1 MKLNNMHL
9 EFASRDGD
17 EDGDGDRVGAVAAA
31 GAPEPGPGHD
41 MCGMCH
47 THALHANAACHI
59 NRIRNCIE
67 FAMAMEKVEQ
77 DTLGG
82 SARAQKNNKLRLPIK
97 CILKVLN

>member
-9 EFASRDGD
+9 ESKSL
-17 EDGDGDRVGAVAAA
+17 DGDGDGDGDGVRVRAVGAA
-31 GAPEPGPGHD
+31 GAPGPGHD

-67 FAMAMEKVEQ
+67 FAMAMRKVEQ
-77 DTLGG
+77 DTFGG
-82 SARAQKNNKLRLPIK
+82 SARAKNNKLQLALK
-97 CILKVLN
+97 CKL